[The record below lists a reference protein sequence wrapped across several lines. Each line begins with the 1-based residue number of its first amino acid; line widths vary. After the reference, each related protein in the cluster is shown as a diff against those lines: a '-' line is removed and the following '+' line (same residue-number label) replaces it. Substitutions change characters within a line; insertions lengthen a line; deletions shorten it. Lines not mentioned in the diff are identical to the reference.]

1 MGKLRHVKLDSPLH
15 AGGGTE
21 LPDISAGH
29 TIDALTC
36 FNFVLHRITHV
47 ISQLT
52 HKAQAAL
59 NVGSGRSHEH
69 NGHRGKDTPGGDDVE
84 AR

>member
-1 MGKLRHVKLDSPLH
+1 MGKLRHVKLDSPVH
-15 AGGGTE
+15 AGGGSE

-36 FNFVLHRITHV
+36 FNFILHRITHV

-52 HKAQAAL
+52 PKAQTAL
-59 NVGSGRSHEH
+59 NIGSGRSHGH
-69 NGHRGKDTPGGDDVE
+69 NGHHGNETHGGDDAE